1 MKEWVTRL
9 SSSSS
14 EIIIGLDPGFGLW
27 SGAEK
32 AEVLDVVLDVE
43 DTDWQI
49 YEHLILLC
57 ILCTYYHGC

>member
-1 MKEWVTRL
+1 MQEWITRL

-14 EIIIGLDPGFGLW
+14 EITIGLDPSFGLW

-43 DTDWQI
+43 DTDW
-49 YEHLILLC
+49 
-57 ILCTYYHGC
+57 